1 MRLKIANLFSN
12 LKGKCQMR
20 KRMYLITGVMLLAIS
35 LSACDAAIAQ
45 TASSSSESQPA
56 RTLTVTGNGKVFL
69 TPDIANVSI
78 GVQTQGKDAAEAV
91 SSNNAETQKVIEAL
105 KGMGVEAKDIQTT
118 NFSIYP
124 RQEYDNNGN
133 LTGITYVVD
142 NTVYVTVRD
151 LSKIGDL
158 LNSVVQS
165 GANSIS
171 GIQFDVA
178 DRVKALSEARKA
190 AVDNA
195 HAQAE
200 ELAQA
205 AGVKLGPVQSITVS
219 SSAPIPMVQSREALA
234 AGAAEVP
241 ISPGQLSLS
250 VDVTVVYEIQ

>member
-1 MRLKIANLFSN
+1 
-12 LKGKCQMR
+12 MR
-20 KRMYLITGVMLLAIS
+20 KKMYLVSGLMLLAIL
-35 LSACDAAIAQ
+35 LSACGAAIAQ
-45 TASSSSESQPA
+45 TASPSSESQST

-69 TPDIANVSI
+69 TPDIANISI
-78 GVQTQGKDAAEAV
+78 GVHAEGKDAAEAV
-91 SSNNAETQKVIEAL
+91 STNNAQTQKVIEEL

-158 LNSVVQS
+158 LNTVVQS

-171 GIQFDVA
+171 GIEFDVA
-178 DRVKALSEARKA
+178 DRVKALSDARKA

-195 HAQAE
+195 QAQAE

-205 AGVKLGPVQSITVS
+205 AGVKLGPVQSITIS
-219 SSAPIPMVQSREALA
+219 SSAPIPLAQSRA
-234 AGAAEVP
+234 AAAAPQAEVP

>member
-1 MRLKIANLFSN
+1 
-12 LKGKCQMR
+12 MR
-20 KRMYLITGVMLLAIS
+20 KRMYLISGVMLSAIL
-35 LSACDAAIAQ
+35 LSACGAAVAQ
-45 TASSSSESQPA
+45 TASPSSESQPV

-69 TPDIANVSI
+69 TPDIANISI
-78 GVQTQGKDAAEAV
+78 GVHTEGKDAAEAV
-91 SSNNAETQKVIEAL
+91 SSNNAQTQKVIEVL

-151 LSKIGDL
+151 LGKIGEL
-158 LNSVVQS
+158 LNTVVQS

-178 DRVKALSEARKA
+178 DRVKAHSEARKA

-195 HAQAE
+195 QAQAE

-205 AGVKLGPVQSITVS
+205 AGVKLGPVQSIMVS
-219 SSAPIPMVQSREALA
+219 SSTPVPVAQSRQALA

>member
-1 MRLKIANLFSN
+1 
-12 LKGKCQMR
+12 
-20 KRMYLITGVMLLAIS
+20 MYLIIGLMLMAIL
-35 LSACDAAIAQ
+35 LSACGAAVAQ
-45 TASSSSESQPA
+45 TASPSSESQPE

-78 GVQTQGKDAAEAV
+78 GVHTEGTDAAEAV
-91 SSNNAETQKVIEAL
+91 STNNAQTQQVIEEL
-105 KGMGVEAKDIQTT
+105 KGMAVEAKDIQTT

-158 LNSVVQS
+158 LNKVVQL

-178 DRVKALSEARKA
+178 DRVKALSDARKA

-195 HAQAE
+195 RAQAE

-205 AGVKLGPVQSITVS
+205 AGVQLGPVQSIAIS
-219 SSAPIPMVQSREALA
+219 SSTPIPLAQSREALA
-234 AGAAEVP
+234 APAAEVP
-241 ISPGQLSLS
+241 ISPGQLSIS

>member
-1 MRLKIANLFSN
+1 
-12 LKGKCQMR
+12 MR
-20 KRMYLITGVMLLAIS
+20 KRMYLIIGLMLMAIL
-35 LSACDAAIAQ
+35 LSACGAAVAQ
-45 TASSSSESQPA
+45 TASPSSESQPE

-78 GVQTQGKDAAEAV
+78 GVHTEGTDAAEAV
-91 SSNNAETQKVIEAL
+91 STNNAQTQQVIEEL
-105 KGMGVEAKDIQTT
+105 KGMAVEAKDIQTT

-158 LNSVVQS
+158 LNTVVQS

-178 DRVKALSEARKA
+178 DRVKALSDARKA

-195 HAQAE
+195 RAQAE

-205 AGVKLGPVQSITVS
+205 AGVQLGPVQSIAIS
-219 SSAPIPMVQSREALA
+219 SSTPIPLAQSREALA
-234 AGAAEVP
+234 APAAEVP
-241 ISPGQLSLS
+241 ISPGQLSIS

>member
-1 MRLKIANLFSN
+1 
-12 LKGKCQMR
+12 MR
-20 KRMYLITGVMLLAIS
+20 KRMYLIIGLMLMAIL
-35 LSACDAAIAQ
+35 LSACGAAVAQ
-45 TASSSSESQPA
+45 TASPSSESQPE

-78 GVQTQGKDAAEAV
+78 GVHTEGTDAAEAV
-91 SSNNAETQKVIEAL
+91 STNNAQTQQVIEEL
-105 KGMGVEAKDIQTT
+105 KGMAVEAKDIQTT

-158 LNSVVQS
+158 LNTVVQS

-178 DRVKALSEARKA
+178 DRVKALSSARKA

-195 HAQAE
+195 RDQAE

-205 AGVKLGPVQSITVS
+205 AGVQLGPVQSIAIS
-219 SSAPIPMVQSREALA
+219 SSTPIPLAQSREALA
-234 AGAAEVP
+234 APAAEVP
-241 ISPGQLSLS
+241 ISPGQLSIS

>member
-1 MRLKIANLFSN
+1 
-12 LKGKCQMR
+12 MR
-20 KRMYLITGVMLLAIS
+20 KRMYLIIGLMLMAIL
-35 LSACDAAIAQ
+35 LSACGAAVAQ
-45 TASSSSESQPA
+45 TASPSSESQPE

-78 GVQTQGKDAAEAV
+78 GVHTEGTDAAEAV
-91 SSNNAETQKVIEAL
+91 STNNAQTQQVIEEL
-105 KGMGVEAKDIQTT
+105 KGMAVEAKDIQTT

-158 LNSVVQS
+158 LNTVVQS

-178 DRVKALSEARKA
+178 DRVKALSSARKA

-195 HAQAE
+195 RAQAE

-205 AGVKLGPVQSITVS
+205 AGVQLGPVQSIAIS
-219 SSAPIPMVQSREALA
+219 SSTPIPLAQSREALA
-234 AGAAEVP
+234 APAAEVP
-241 ISPGQLSLS
+241 ISPGQLSIS